1 MSQLIVGPLIL
12 LVLALLGG
20 AALVAY
26 QLGRLSAG
34 KVDGLAHPEIWVTL
48 QDKIDGFHD
57 LSRLFFK
64 HLAHH
69 LYFYFLVVMRWCT
82 RVFKIISIL
91 AERKFSRLIESVHGK
106 GVVGK
111 RGSVSLFLSDLSA
124 GKK

>member
-1 MSQLIVGPLIL
+1 MLQLIVGPLIM
-12 LVLALLGG
+12 LVIALLGG

-26 QLGRLSAG
+26 QLGRISAG

-48 QDKIDGFHD
+48 QDKIDRFHD

-69 LYFYFLVVMRWCT
+69 LYFYFLVILRWFT
-82 RVFKIISIL
+82 RVFKIISTL

-106 GVVGK
+106 GVVSK
-111 RGSVSLFLSDLSA
+111 RGAASLFLTDLS